1 MPLTLACISSKVTA
15 ALLLCAEAVDAEKC
29 KSSSSGK
36 LNVMADKKERNLDFT
51 LWLNL
56 SPINLL
62 LSIRA
67 QTSLAWQ
74 Q

>member
-1 MPLTLACISSKVTA
+1 MI
-15 ALLLCAEAVDAEKC
+15 
-29 KSSSSGK
+29 
-36 LNVMADKKERNLDFT
+36 DKRERNLDFT

-67 QTSLAWQ
+67 ETSLAWQ
-74 Q
+74 YYSSLHVNVFEDLRISRIRPAIEGQRGFSRRSLALLR